1 MLKHKVLGTALARGL
16 KFEVC
21 YSGLALGDAAARRN
35 LIGNAVS
42 LIRAL
47 RGAKRGGVVVASEAK
62 KAAGVRAPMDVVNL
76 GGLWGY
82 GGERGRAGLGSEA
95 RAVVVHAQMRRRSW
109 KSVVD
114 VVSQGEV
121 PRVIQKEQGTEKNG
135 KRKAED
141 ESGTRG
147 VETLEKG
154 DERQK
159 QELEQGQGQGRNQKK
174 RRKAKG
180 GPSGGDGGDLNI
192 SR

>member
-21 YSGLALGDAAARRN
+21 YSGLALGDAVARRN

-47 RGAKRGGVVVASEAK
+47 RGAKKGGVVVASEAK

-76 GGLWGY
+76 GGLWGF

-121 PRVIQKEQGTEKNG
+121 PRVIQKGQETGQNG

-141 ESGTRG
+141 ETGIKG

-154 DERQK
+154 DGKQK
-159 QELEQGQGQGRNQKK
+159 QGLEQGLGQGRNKKK
-174 RRKAKG
+174 RRKGKG
-180 GPSGGDGGDLNI
+180 GEGGGHGGSSNI
-192 SR
+192 